1 MTLALLLAKI
11 LNPQV
16 VMPSGFNIQ
25 TASINTPQGSVALTV
40 PSVAT
45 PQNSVSPAVVTPQ
58 SSVTAA
64 IPLVAT
70 PQRSTVIPEITPRS
84 INMQV
89 PTTTEVSISVTS
101 SLAST
106 SCEPLPPTPVTSTNA
121 VSSNN
126 SNPNSAMASDT
137 STNDEGFFLTP
148 TFLTSLTRQC
158 CSRKNFA
165 TRLVCQLFDEDTRKK
180 SNVAGK
186 LGKAKLNAVV
196 MDYIKSL
203 TFQHY
208 PLEDNEKEEKAWQAC
223 VVAIDSKSRSLNR
236 KQ

>member
-1 MTLALLLAKI
+1 MKKLTNGIEENKKTLALLLAKI

-16 VMPSGFNIQ
+16 MIPSGFNIQ
-25 TASINTPQGSVALTV
+25 TTLPPSINTPQGSVAPAI

-45 PQNSVSPAVVTPQ
+45 PQSSITPAMPSVATPQSSVTPAISVVTPQ

-70 PQRSTVIPEITPRS
+70 PQRSTVIPGITPRS
-84 INMQV
+84 FNMQV

-106 SCEPLPPTPVTSTNA
+106 SCEPLPPRPVTPMNA
-121 VSSNN
+121 VSSDN

-158 CSRKNFA
+158 CS
-165 TRLVCQLFDEDTRKK
+165 KK
-180 SNVAGK
+180 ILL
-186 LGKAKLNAVV
+186 LG
-196 MDYIKSL
+196 
-203 TFQHY
+203 
-208 PLEDNEKEEKAWQAC
+208 
-223 VVAIDSKSRSLNR
+223 
-236 KQ
+236 